1 MILYSMKHILILI
14 TIFCLFLNA
23 KELKLTKK
31 ELNYIKDSPNKS
43 FIINRFK
50 KFKEMRDK
58 AVNFPVEKK
67 LAYVN
72 AFFNKILPV
81 DDATKYNYDD
91 YWATRKEFIIE
102 GKGDCEDYVIAKYFT
117 LLEVGVKKENLY
129 FAVVQ
134 VKGKTSYHMNL
145 LYLDNPT
152 SVPLVLDNLS
162 FKVVPFPKRKKLLP
176 KFVFNE
182 FDAHILT
189 KNGLGKKVKVDW
201 GEVNKWE
208 VLLDRVYNKNE

>member
-1 MILYSMKHILILI
+1 MILYFMKYILLI
-14 TIFCLFLNA
+14 VTIFSLLLQA
-23 KELKLTKK
+23 KELKLNKRDINLIK
-31 ELNYIKDSPNKS
+31 ESPNKKY
-43 FIINRFK
+43 IINRFK
-50 KFKEMRDK
+50 KFKDMREK
-58 AVNFPVEKK
+58 AANFPVEKK

-72 AFFNKILPV
+72 AFFNKILPI

-102 GKGDCEDYVIAKYFT
+102 GHGDCEDYTIAKYFT
-117 LLEVGVKKENLY
+117 LLELGIKKQNLY

-145 LYLDNPT
+145 LYLDNPKA
-152 SVPLVLDNLS
+152 VPLVLDNLS
-162 FKVVPFPKRKKLLP
+162 FKVVPFPIRKKLLP

-182 FDAHILT
+182 YDAHILT
-189 KNGLGKKVKVDW
+189 KTGLGKKVKVDW